1 MIISF
6 LYKIKKYWLTNKI
19 GKLWYNFIMKFAS
32 IDVGL
37 KRIGIALCLDGSIV
51 LPQDAILRKNRNQA
65 ARDINTF
72 LKEWE
77 IEKLIVGLPKG
88 GASEEEMERRITHF
102 VSLLELQ
109 IPVAYQDEQGS
120 SFEAKEMTKGDFKH
134 KKDGRIDSVAA
145 KIILER
151 YLKI

>member
-1 MIISF
+1 M
-6 LYKIKKYWLTNKI
+6 
-19 GKLWYNFIMKFAS
+19 KLAS

-37 KRIGIALCLDGSIV
+37 KRIGIAICLDGSIV

-88 GASEEEMERRITHF
+88 GSSEEEMERRIKHF
-102 VSLLELQ
+102 VSLLELD

-120 SFEAKEMTKGDFKH
+120 SFEAKELTMGDFKH
-134 KKDGRIDSVAA
+134 KKDGRLDSVAA

-151 YLKI
+151 YLKL